1 MSAQT
6 AIQSG
11 SVATQV
17 ATFTEAFYHMDTFMT
32 RDVNERI
39 LMRDKNKYASA
50 YQQGMLWDDAITRR
64 DNREAW
70 YRPYV
75 TIENVPLKNG
85 PKVDN
90 VAYGTYLGTNSPVK
104 HLKKGWD
111 ASWGVFVGYN
121 GSKQSYTG
129 ADLRQNGATLGF
141 VGELYKKNFFT
152 GLSINA
158 GASMGK
164 ADTMYGTDDFNSF
177 AGGVASKTGYNFE
190 FKNGRYILQPTL
202 LLGYSFIKTM
212 DFTNSAGVKITS
224 EPIHSIH
231 VEPGVK
237 LICPRGKGWRP
248 YAHISVVAN
257 ILDKAKFKAN
267 NMPLPETS
275 IKPYVKYGVG
285 IQKNWTD
292 RMTSFFQ
299 THLTHGGRNGIGF
312 QLGFSWL
319 F

>member
-1 MSAQT
+1 
-6 AIQSG
+6 
-11 SVATQV
+11 
-17 ATFTEAFYHMDTFMT
+17 
-32 RDVNERI
+32 
-39 LMRDKNKYASA
+39 
-50 YQQGMLWDDAITRR
+50 
-64 DNREAW
+64 
-70 YRPYV
+70 
-75 TIENVPLKNG
+75 
-85 PKVDN
+85 
-90 VAYGTYLGTNSPVK
+90 
-104 HLKKGWD
+104 
-111 ASWGVFVGYN
+111 
-121 GSKQSYTG
+121 
-129 ADLRQNGATLGF
+129 
-141 VGELYKKNFFT
+141 
-152 GLSINA
+152 
-158 GASMGK
+158 MGK

-285 IQKNWTD
+285 IQKSWTD